1 MAMSGIVGL
10 LLLTIGLKVVQKFI
24 PQQQDVVQWLV
35 GLEREQ
41 RSVQS
46 QLQKMSGAI
55 ASQIETAPTATIA
68 AQKTTSQTHQEQDVY
83 TPVDWMPPLWL
94 SSDEREDLWV
104 LENLNDSPMNNKGPR
119 IFSRSAF
126 VVDIDSGEVLW
137 EKNPDARRTVAS
149 LTKVLSSVALASLD
163 LNLEEQTC
171 LDVSMKPSLS
181 GANTSF
187 SAGDCV
193 TGWDVLGAAL
203 VNSDNGAALGY
214 AQVANLEYQLFVD
227 QMNAVAEELRMT
239 ESSFVDPAGIGD
251 ENISTARDIT
261 RAAITAAV
269 HNEVSIASSAKAW
282 NIRFSEDKSKTLN
295 TTNKLS
301 WREVDW
307 LVAKTG
313 YTDTARA
320 CFTGVYEKN
329 GRRIAVTTLGAW
341 FSFRRWKDVNEII
354 NWVDKH

>member
-1 MAMSGIVGL
+1 MAMSGVVGL

-24 PQQQDVVQWLV
+24 PQQQDIVQWLV

-41 RSVQS
+41 RSVQV

-55 ASQIETAPTATIA
+55 ASKIETDPSTAIA
-68 AQKTTSQTHQEQDVY
+68 AHKKTKAIQQHKDVY
-83 TPVDWMPPLWL
+83 TSVDWMPPLWF
-94 SSDEREDLWV
+94 SADEREHLWV
-104 LENLNDSPMNNKGPR
+104 LENLSAPPKNTKGPR

-163 LNLEEQTC
+163 LNLSEQTC
-171 LDVSMKPSLS
+171 LDASMKPSLS

-187 SAGDCV
+187 RVGDCV
-193 TGWDVLGAAL
+193 TGWDVMGAAL

-227 QMNAVAEELRMT
+227 QMNSVAGQLRMS

-261 RAAITAAV
+261 RAAIAAAS
-269 HNEVSIASSAKAW
+269 HDEVSIASSAKAW
-282 NIRFSEDKSKTLN
+282 NVQFSEDRSKTLN

-354 NWVDKH
+354 NWVDKN